1 MTTLKYFISLIKPLH
16 RKYFWSASDITR
28 SCQAKEEERRRNFAR
43 LVMMDSQALLPNP
56 EPVECRICYMD
67 LQPGDGVILRE
78 CLHCFC
84 RLEMNIMKTKD
95 FQKCGCGRG
104 WGSVCFLA
112 FFSIL
117 NVCQF
122 FWCSSSPA
130 QGMFAF
136 SHYAKWGAGG
146 ALSLQ
151 RWQLLVF
158 LLPAG
163 EGDQSCVSQIRLH
176 YSHTHTC
183 IHFFSVSNASPGG
196 VHVSCS
202 VSIHLS

>member
-1 MTTLKYFISLIKPLH
+1 MSDFIDVHTLSNQNKKEVKPLPLWYCFIWQHSCFSSKMMKPLH
-16 RKYFWSASDITR
+16 RKISACDITD
-28 SCQAKEEERRRNFAR
+28 SCQAKEDERRQNFAR

-84 RLEMNIMKTKD
+84 RLD
-95 FQKCGCGRG
+95 FFFFFFR
-104 WGSVCFLA
+104 SVFSMLNASCCFL
-112 FFSIL
+112 
-117 NVCQF
+117 
-122 FWCSSSPA
+122 WSSFPA
-130 QGMFAF
+130 QGLFAF

-163 EGDQSCVSQIRLH
+163 EGDQSCVSQIIFH

-183 IHFFSVSNASPGG
+183 IHFFTF
-196 VHVSCS
+196 
-202 VSIHLS
+202 

>member
-1 MTTLKYFISLIKPLH
+1 MMKPLN
-16 RKYFWSASDITR
+16 RKIKYLWSASDITR
-28 SCQAKEEERRRNFAR
+28 SCQAKEDERRQNFAR

-67 LQPGDGVILRE
+67 LLPGDGVILRE

-95 FQKCGCGRG
+95 LKWTGRG
-104 WGSVCFLA
+104 FRSVFSGL
-112 FFSIL
+112 FSIL
-117 NVCQF
+117 NVKRQF
-122 FWCSSSPA
+122 FVLFFLWSSFPA
-130 QGMFAF
+130 QGLFAF

-163 EGDQSCVSQIRLH
+163 EGDQSCVSQIIFH
-176 YSHTHTC
+176 YCHTHTC
-183 IHFFSVSNASPGG
+183 IHFF
-196 VHVSCS
+196 HF
-202 VSIHLS
+202 